1 MKNDKK
7 FNGKM
12 DNRNNKTQ
20 NFVLDTAKADLDGDK
35 KISPYERARGT
46 AIQKSMMKQGR
57 A

>member
-1 MKNDKK
+1 MNYKTNKK

-20 NFVLDTAKADLDGDK
+20 NFGMLSVKAGIDNDPNPTKADTIAGATMKNK
-35 KISPYERARGT
+35 K
-46 AIQKSMMKQGR
+46 GR